1 MSTLT
6 LSKHECY
13 TADELEQILKHL
25 SGVFTD
31 VRLVD
36 PVNCRRLSLSPDGNL
51 VDEEPCYERWFIC
64 ERCEN
69 CISERG
75 LADGHTYE
83 KVELLGDNVC
93 WILAKPIIVIQNNG
107 ERFGCAIEVMTQTT
121 VEEYGALLSANP
133 EIDKTLLTQKGFY
146 IDWST
151 RTYNRRYLDE
161 GVYLGYLNLKPN
173 IDLGLVMC
181 KLENTE
187 FLVDMF
193 GSGEREVAARQL
205 AQLLEHQCRSRDII
219 IRVDDDKFL
228 VIMPSASSEDVHA
241 AADRIRLTAPSVL
254 SGESWGAEHI
264 SLSVGFAWTSTF
276 DRTSAHVN
284 ELFREA
290 EENAYLDR
298 RGIRK
303 SWDDLDGSWKF
314 SVPDAIKAATPAHDA
329 NYPEEQPQTLADDP
343 RMESASAIADILE
356 SAPETAADPLSI
368 WFREFA
374 KKDRGRPADTFRFP
388 LPLMDRSFEPGTM
401 KQFVESMGD
410 RTTRVLANIELKYLN
425 GDYLQAGKD
434 AEALMGDRNDLAVRV
449 AAGLFGALSNMATNH
464 PVFARQAKDSTAM
477 LCQKGILGSNDSK
490 TRAVCAIVDSTIIMF
505 FDEQRRAVAPISEA
519 LTDLPEGQR
528 LFASFLIAHQKLT
541 EGEYGNSLGIV
552 NTALSY
558 CTDIYPVPMIY
569 LHIVAA
575 SDYMSLRRLKEAK
588 QEFEKAWDLAKQD
601 WVISP
606 FVEHYVKLQG
616 LLDACLK
623 KTEPEAYRAISK
635 AAQQFRSGWVGLV
648 DSSEESEQIATLS
661 ASEMTIAGLARRG
674 WSNREIAMHM
684 QLSENTVKHRVSFIY
699 QKLHINRR
707 PDLARF
713 RLL

>member
-6 LSKHECY
+6 LRKHECY

-25 SGVFTD
+25 SGVFTE

-36 PVNCRRLSLSPDGNL
+36 PMNCRRLSLSPDGIL
-51 VDEEPCYERWFIC
+51 VDEEPCYERWLIC

-69 CISERG
+69 CISKRSLLEG
-75 LADGHTYE
+75 SKYE

-93 WILAKPIIVIQNNG
+93 WVLAKPIVVIQNNG
-107 ERFGCAIEVMTQTT
+107 ERIECAIEVMIQSS
-121 VEEYGALLSANP
+121 VEGYGELLSANP
-133 EIDKTLLTQKGFY
+133 EVDKTLLTQKGFF

-151 RTYNRRYLDE
+151 KTHNRRYLDE
-161 GVYLGYLNLKPN
+161 GVYLGYLNLKPS
-173 IDLGLVMC
+173 IELGLVVC

-193 GSGEREVAARQL
+193 GSEEREAVARQL
-205 AQLLEHQCRSRDII
+205 AQLLEQQCRSRDII

-228 VIMPSASSEDVHA
+228 VIMPSTGSEDVHA

-254 SGESWGAEHI
+254 SGEGWGAEHI
-264 SLSVGFAWTSTF
+264 SLSVGFAWTSLF

-303 SWDDLDGSWKF
+303 SWDDQDGSWKF
-314 SVPDAIKAATPAHDA
+314 SVPDAIKAAAPAHDPA
-329 NYPEEQPQTLADDP
+329 YLEDNPQAHSDNL
-343 RMESASAIADILE
+343 RMENASTIADILE

-374 KKDRGRPADTFRFP
+374 KKDRGKPSDAFRFP

-401 KQFVESMGD
+401 RQVVASMED
-410 RTTRVLANIELKYLN
+410 TTTRALANIELKYLS

-434 AEALMGDRNDLAVRV
+434 AEALMGDRNDLSVRV
-449 AAGLFGALSNMATNH
+449 AAGLFGALANMATNH

-490 TRAVCAIVDSTIIMF
+490 TRAVCAIVDTTIVMF

-519 LTDLPEGQR
+519 LTELPEGQR
-528 LFASFLIAHQKLT
+528 LFASFLIAHQKLK

-552 NTALSY
+552 ETALSY

-575 SDYMSLRRLKEAK
+575 SDYMSLRRTKEAIE
-588 QEFEKAWDLAKQD
+588 EFGKAWDLAKQD
-601 WVISP
+601 RIISP

-623 KTEPEAYRAISK
+623 KTEPEVYRTISK

-648 DSSEESEQIATLS
+648 DPSEDSAQIATLS

-707 PDLARF
+707 SDLARF